1 MHMISSTLR
10 SKTRTISI
18 DATPDAVLNVVADP
32 YRLPSWAPNFARA
45 VRPAGDDW
53 LIQSVGAEA
62 LITVRVSRDQG
73 TLDLLAAR
81 DHRRG
86 AFSRVL
92 PNGDGSE
99 YIFTLFFSRGTEETA
114 IAAQMAIVDVELQ
127 TVRSLSENP
136 NSSNHAG

>member
-1 MHMISSTLR
+1 MISSTLR

-92 PNGDGSE
+92 PTVTAVNTS
-99 YIFTLFFSRGTEETA
+99 SRSSFLAE
-114 IAAQMAIVDVELQ
+114 
-127 TVRSLSENP
+127 RRRPLSRHRWP
-136 NSSNHAG
+136 